1 MSFTP
6 PNGGLRIS
14 LIAPI
19 HHFVERLLGLARSR
33 KIRLALNAGSLV
45 AVAIVTA
52 LTARH
57 FVTHGWP
64 LHHANVFLVVVA
76 AAIFL
81 VAYGFKAVGWS
92 RLFSREERP
101 SPLELAG
108 AGGAAA
114 VTGIALPGRFDEAV
128 RIGMVRRFRGKRTGV
143 GALCLSLLL
152 LGLIDSAALSPIAGI
167 AAGVSGA
174 NGWILAGLIVVSVA
188 GVAAAALVLALPRLS
203 RTSRLVRFR
212 VARWV
217 QDNCACPREACRAW
231 AFVTVSWL
239 LRGIA
244 LFVLLHAVQMDN
256 GKTMVLAIAFLC
268 ASAASAALPIA
279 PAGAATQAGAGAAIL
294 IASGVH
300 SSDALAFSVAAQ
312 ALAIL
317 AGGLIALT
325 ALAWHARR
333 RFVVARF

>member
-1 MSFTP
+1 
-6 PNGGLRIS
+6 
-14 LIAPI
+14 
-19 HHFVERLLGLARSR
+19 VERLLGLARSR
-33 KIRLALNAGSLV
+33 KIRIALNAGSSVLV
-45 AVAIVTA
+45 AVVVFFTV
-52 LTARH
+52 RH

-64 LHHANVFLVVVA
+64 LHHANVFLVLVA
-76 AAIFL
+76 AAMFL
-81 VAYGFKAVGWS
+81 VAYGFKALGWS
-92 RLFSREERP
+92 RLFSRDERP
-101 SPLELAG
+101 SPLELAA

-128 RIGMVRRFRGKRTGV
+128 RIGMVRRFRGKRTGI

-217 QDNCACPREACRAW
+217 QEHCACPQEAIRAW
-231 AFVTVSWL
+231 LFVTVSWL

-256 GKTMVLAIAFLC
+256 GRTMVLAIAFLC

-317 AGGLIALT
+317 AGGAIAV
-325 ALAWHARR
+325 AAIAWHARR
-333 RFVVARF
+333 RFVPVRF

>member
-1 MSFTP
+1 
-6 PNGGLRIS
+6 
-14 LIAPI
+14 
-19 HHFVERLLGLARSR
+19 VERLLELARSR
-33 KIRLALNAGSLV
+33 KLRFALNVGSILAV
-45 AVAIVTA
+45 AVVAS

-57 FVTHGWP
+57 FIRHGWP
-64 LHHANVFLVVVA
+64 LHHANVFLVLAA

-101 SPLELAG
+101 SPLELAA

-167 AAGVSGA
+167 AAAVSGA
-174 NGWILAGLIVVSVA
+174 NGWILAGLILVA
-188 GVAAAALVLALPRLS
+188 VTGVAAAALVLTLPRLS

-217 QDNCACPREACRAW
+217 QEHCARPQEAIRAW
-231 AFVTVSWL
+231 LFVTVSWL

-244 LFVLLHAVQMDN
+244 LFVLLHAVQMGN
-256 GKTMVLAIAFLC
+256 GRSMVLAVAFLC

-300 SSDALAFSVAAQ
+300 SADAVAFSVAAQ

-317 AGGLIALT
+317 AGAAITVT
-325 ALAWHARR
+325 AVAWHARHR
-333 RFVVARF
+333 LVSLRF

>member
-1 MSFTP
+1 M
-6 PNGGLRIS
+6 
-14 LIAPI
+14 
-19 HHFVERLLGLARSR
+19 
-33 KIRLALNAGSLV
+33 ALNVGSLV
-45 AVAIVTA
+45 AVAVVAA

-64 LHHANVFLVVVA
+64 LHHANIFLVVVA
-76 AAIFL
+76 TAIFL
-81 VAYGFKAVGWS
+81 VAYGVKAVGWS
-92 RLFSREERP
+92 RLFSKGERP
-101 SPLELAG
+101 SPLELAA

-128 RIGMVRRFRGKRTGV
+128 RIGMVRRFRGKRTGL
-143 GALCLSLLL
+143 GALCFSLLL
-152 LGLIDSAALSPIAGI
+152 LGLIDSAALSPVAGV

-217 QDNCACPREACRAW
+217 QEHCACPREAVRAW
-231 AFVTVSWL
+231 GFVTLSWV
-239 LRGIA
+239 LRLVA

-256 GKTMVLAIAFLC
+256 GSTMTLAIAFLC

-312 ALAIL
+312 ALGIL
-317 AGGLIALT
+317 AGGAIALT

-333 RFVVARF
+333 RFVPVRF

>member
-1 MSFTP
+1 MT
-6 PNGGLRIS
+6 GLT
-14 LIAPI
+14 API
-19 HHFVERLLGLARSR
+19 HHLVERLLGLARSR
-33 KIRLALNAGSLV
+33 KTRIALNAGSTVLV
-45 AVAIVTA
+45 AVVTA
-52 LTARH
+52 FTVRH
-57 FVTHGWP
+57 FVKHGWP
-64 LHHANVFLVVVA
+64 LHHANVFLVLVA

-81 VAYGFKAVGWS
+81 VAYGFKAIGWS
-92 RLFSREERP
+92 RLFVRDERP
-101 SPLELAG
+101 SPLELAA

-167 AAGVSGA
+167 AAAVSGA

-188 GVAAAALVLALPRLS
+188 GVAAAALVLALPRGP
-203 RTSRLVRFR
+203 RTSGRARFR

-217 QDNCACPREACRAW
+217 QEHCACPREAIRAW
-231 AFVTVSWL
+231 LFVTMSWL
-239 LRGIA
+239 LRGVA

-256 GKTMVLAIAFLC
+256 GQTMVLAIAFLC

-317 AGGLIALT
+317 AGGAIAV
-325 ALAWHARR
+325 AAIAWHARA
-333 RFVVARF
+333 RFVPVRF

>member
-1 MSFTP
+1 ME
-6 PNGGLRIS
+6 G
-14 LIAPI
+14 
-19 HHFVERLLGLARSR
+19 LLGLARSR
-33 KIRLALNAGSLV
+33 KLRFALNGGSMIAV
-45 AVAIVTA
+45 AVVIA
-52 LTARH
+52 LTTRH
-57 FVTHGWP
+57 FVRHGWP

-76 AAIFL
+76 AGIFL
-81 VAYGFKAVGWS
+81 AAYGFKAVGWS
-92 RLFSREERP
+92 RLFSKDERP
-101 SPLELAG
+101 SSLELAA

-174 NGWILAGLIVVSVA
+174 NGWILAGLITVSVA

-203 RTSRLVRFR
+203 RTSRLVRFK

-217 QDNCACPREACRAW
+217 QDNCACPQEACRAW
-231 AFVTVSWL
+231 GFVTVSWL
-239 LRGIA
+239 LRCVA

-256 GKTMVLAIAFLC
+256 GSTMTLAIAFLC

-300 SSDALAFSVAAQ
+300 GSSAVAFSVAAQ

-317 AGGLIALT
+317 AGGAIAVT
-325 ALAWHARR
+325 AIVWQARHR
-333 RFVVARF
+333 LVPARVRF